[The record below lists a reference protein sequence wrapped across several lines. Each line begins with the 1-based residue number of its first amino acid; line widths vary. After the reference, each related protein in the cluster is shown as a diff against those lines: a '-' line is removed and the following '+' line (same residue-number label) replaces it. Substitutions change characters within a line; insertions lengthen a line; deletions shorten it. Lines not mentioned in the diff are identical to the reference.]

1 MKIKLI
7 NPNTT
12 RRMTDAM
19 GRCAREVA
27 SAGTAIVAVS
37 PAMGPPSIEG
47 YYDEALATPGLLAE
61 VAAGERDGF
70 DGYVIACFGDPGLYA
85 ARELARGPVIG
96 IAEAAMHAAS
106 VLAPGFS
113 VVTTLARTCAMAWHL
128 AERYGMKRFC
138 RNVRATDVAV
148 LDLDRPGSAA
158 RRVIVD
164 ECRRALDEDGADAIV
179 LGCAGM
185 AEFAH
190 EIEAAIGAPVV
201 EGVTAAVKWT
211 EALIALK
218 LATAKRGDFARPL
231 AKRYDGEFARFS
243 PDGAF
248 AREAAA
254 AGAAGAPAASAAS
267 AAPAVSAVSAVPAV
281 PATSATSAAPATSAA
296 GSDAAPSG
304 APATGV
310 FPQAHIHSV

>member
-12 RRMTDAM
+12 QRMTDAM

-27 SAGTAIVAVS
+27 AAGTAIVAVS

-47 YYDEALATPGLLAE
+47 HYDEALATPGLLAE

-113 VVTTLARTCAMAWHL
+113 VVTTLARTCGMAWHL

-201 EGVTAAVKWT
+201 EGVTAAVKWA

-248 AREAAA
+248 ALGAEAA
-254 AGAAGAPAASAAS
+254 AGAGAAVGTDA
-267 AAPAVSAVSAVPAV
+267 AAPG
-281 PATSATSAAPATSAA
+281 AAIR
-296 GSDAAPSG
+296 DARSPDA
-304 APATGV
+304 
-310 FPQAHIHSV
+310 FPQPHIHSV

>member
-1 MKIKLI
+1 MRIKLI

-12 RRMTDAM
+12 QRMTQAM

-27 SAGTAIVAVS
+27 APGTEVIAVN
-37 PAMGPPSIEG
+37 PTMGPPSIEG

-61 VAAGERDGF
+61 VAAGEREGC

-113 VVTTLARTCAMAWHL
+113 VVTTLARTCGMAWHL

-148 LDLDRPGSAA
+148 LDLDKPGSAA
-158 RRVIVD
+158 RRIILD
-164 ECRRALDEDGADAIV
+164 ECRRALAEDGSDAIV

-185 AEFAH
+185 AELCA
-190 EIEAAIGAPVV
+190 EIEDALGAPVI

-211 EALIALK
+211 EALVALR
-218 LATAKRGDFARPL
+218 LSTAKRGDYARPL
-231 AKRYDGEFARFS
+231 AKRYDGALESFS
-243 PDGAF
+243 PTNADPNPPTPRG
-248 AREAAA
+248 
-254 AGAAGAPAASAAS
+254 
-267 AAPAVSAVSAVPAV
+267 SAVIC
-281 PATSATSAAPATSAA
+281 AANTPENPGTADLLRVNTTEP
-296 GSDAAPSG
+296 GP
-304 APATGV
+304 
-310 FPQAHIHSV
+310 HIHSV

>member
-1 MKIKLI
+1 MRIKLI

-12 RRMTDAM
+12 QRMTEAM
-19 GRCAREVA
+19 GRCARDVAAPGTEV
-27 SAGTAIVAVS
+27 IAVN
-37 PAMGPPSIEG
+37 PTMGPPSIEG

-61 VAAGERDGF
+61 VAAGEREGC

-113 VVTTLARTCAMAWHL
+113 VVTTLARTCGMAWHL

-148 LDLDRPGSAA
+148 LDLDKPGSAA
-158 RRVIVD
+158 RRIILD
-164 ECRRALDEDGADAIV
+164 ECRRALAEDGSDAIV

-185 AEFAH
+185 AELCA
-190 EIEAAIGAPVV
+190 EIEDALGAPVI

-211 EALIALK
+211 EALVALR
-218 LATAKRGDFARPL
+218 LSTAKRGDYARPL
-231 AKRYDGEFARFS
+231 AKRYDGALASFS
-243 PDGAF
+243 PTDADPNPL
-248 AREAAA
+248 
-254 AGAAGAPAASAAS
+254 APRGSTGISAAKS
-267 AAPAVSAVSAVPAV
+267 PENERTADLSRVNTTEPGP
-281 PATSATSAAPATSAA
+281 
-296 GSDAAPSG
+296 
-304 APATGV
+304 
-310 FPQAHIHSV
+310 HIHSV

>member
-1 MKIKLI
+1 MRIRLI

-12 RRMTDAM
+12 RRMTEAM
-19 GRCAREVA
+19 GRCARDVAGPGTEVI
-27 SAGTAIVAVS
+27 AIN
-37 PAMGPPSIEG
+37 PTMGPPSIEG

-61 VAAGERDGF
+61 VIAGEREGC

-113 VVTTLARTCAMAWHL
+113 VVTTLARTCGMAWHL

-148 LDLDRPGSAA
+148 LDLDKPGSAA
-158 RRVIVD
+158 RRVILD
-164 ECRRALDEDGADAIV
+164 ECRRALAEDGSDAIV

-185 AEFAH
+185 AELCA
-190 EIEAAIGAPVV
+190 EIEDALGAPVI

-211 EALIALK
+211 EALVALR
-218 LATAKRGDFARPL
+218 LATAKRGDYARPL
-231 AKRYDGEFARFS
+231 AKRYDGALASFS
-243 PDGAF
+243 PGPLRVNA
-248 AREAAA
+248 E
-254 AGAAGAPAASAAS
+254 SADS
-267 AAPAVSAVSAVPAV
+267 
-281 PATSATSAAPATSAA
+281 
-296 GSDAAPSG
+296 
-304 APATGV
+304 
-310 FPQAHIHSV
+310 HIHSL

>member
-1 MKIKLI
+1 MRIKLI

-12 RRMTDAM
+12 QRMTDAM

-27 SAGTAIVAVS
+27 APGTEVIAVN
-37 PAMGPPSIEG
+37 PTMGPPSIEG

-61 VAAGERDGF
+61 VIAGEREGC

-113 VVTTLARTCAMAWHL
+113 VVTTLARTCGMAWHL

-148 LDLDRPGSAA
+148 LDLDKPGSAA
-158 RRVIVD
+158 RRIILD
-164 ECRRALDEDGADAIV
+164 ECRRALEEDGSDAIV

-185 AEFAH
+185 AELCA
-190 EIEAAIGAPVV
+190 EIEDALGAPVI
-201 EGVTAAVKWT
+201 EGVTAALKWT
-211 EALIALK
+211 EALVALR
-218 LATAKRGDFARPL
+218 LSTAKRGDYARPL
-231 AKRYDGEFARFS
+231 AKRYDGALEAFS
-243 PDGAF
+243 PADADPNPQPS
-248 AREAAA
+248 RD
-254 AGAAGAPAASAAS
+254 SAAS
-267 AAPAVSAVSAVPAV
+267 TAESANSSGSLRVNTTERPVGPAS
-281 PATSATSAAPATSAA
+281 
-296 GSDAAPSG
+296 
-304 APATGV
+304 
-310 FPQAHIHSV
+310 HILPV

>member
-1 MKIKLI
+1 MRIKLI

-12 RRMTDAM
+12 RRMTEAM

-27 SAGTAIVAVS
+27 APGTEVIAVN
-37 PAMGPPSIEG
+37 PTMGPPSIEG

-61 VAAGERDGF
+61 VAAGEREGC

-113 VVTTLARTCAMAWHL
+113 VVTTLARTCGMAWHL

-148 LDLDRPGSAA
+148 LDLDKPGSAA
-158 RRVIVD
+158 RRIILD
-164 ECRRALDEDGADAIV
+164 ECRRALAEDGSDAIV

-185 AEFAH
+185 AELCA
-190 EIEAAIGAPVV
+190 EIEDALGAPVI
-201 EGVTAAVKWT
+201 EGVTAAVKWI
-211 EALIALK
+211 EALVSLR
-218 LATAKRGDFARPL
+218 LSTAKRGDYARPL
-231 AKRYDGEFARFS
+231 AKRYDGALASFS
-243 PDGAF
+243 PVDADPNPRAPRGSTEVSLAN
-248 AREAAA
+248 APEN
-254 AGAAGAPAASAAS
+254 AG
-267 AAPAVSAVSAVPAV
+267 
-281 PATSATSAAPATSAA
+281 TSDLVRVNTTEP
-296 GSDAAPSG
+296 GR
-304 APATGV
+304 
-310 FPQAHIHSV
+310 HIHSA

>member
-1 MKIKLI
+1 MRIKLI

-12 RRMTDAM
+12 RRMTEAM

-27 SAGTAIVAVS
+27 APGTEVIAVN
-37 PAMGPPSIEG
+37 PTMGPPSIEG

-61 VAAGERDGF
+61 VAAGEHEGC

-113 VVTTLARTCAMAWHL
+113 VVTTLARTCGMAWHL

-148 LDLDRPGSAA
+148 LDLDKPGSAA
-158 RRVIVD
+158 RRIILD
-164 ECRRALDEDGADAIV
+164 ECRRALAEDGSDAIV

-185 AEFAH
+185 AELCA
-190 EIEAAIGAPVV
+190 EIEDALGAPVI

-211 EALIALK
+211 EALVALR
-218 LATAKRGDFARPL
+218 LATAKRGDYARPL
-231 AKRYDGEFARFS
+231 AKRYDGALASFS
-243 PDGAF
+243 PGAQ
-248 AREAAA
+248 EPAAA
-254 AGAAGAPAASAAS
+254 QGGPHPAPFNAATRVNAEPAGP
-267 AAPAVSAVSAVPAV
+267 
-281 PATSATSAAPATSAA
+281 
-296 GSDAAPSG
+296 
-304 APATGV
+304 
-310 FPQAHIHSV
+310 HIHSA

>member
-12 RRMTDAM
+12 WRMTDAM

-27 SAGTAIVAVS
+27 GAGTAVVAVS
-37 PAMGPPSIEG
+37 PPLGPPSIEG

-61 VAAGERDGF
+61 IAQGERDGF
-70 DGYVIACFGDPGLYA
+70 DAYVIACFGDPGLYA

-113 VVTTLARTCAMAWHL
+113 VVTTLARTCGMAWHL

-148 LDLDRPGSAA
+148 LELDRPGSAA
-158 RRVIVD
+158 RRIIVD

-190 EIEAAIGAPVV
+190 EIEQQIGAPVV
-201 EGVTAAVKWT
+201 EGVTAAVKWA
-211 EALIALK
+211 EALVALR
-218 LATAKRGDFARPL
+218 LATAKRGDYARPL
-231 AKRYDGEFARFS
+231 PKRYDGEFARFS
-243 PDGAF
+243 PSADAADPAPG
-248 AREAAA
+248 RPGAAA
-254 AGAAGAPAASAAS
+254 PQA
-267 AAPAVSAVSAVPAV
+267 
-281 PATSATSAAPATSAA
+281 
-296 GSDAAPSG
+296 DAAVLPH
-304 APATGV
+304 P
-310 FPQAHIHSV
+310 HIHTV

>member
-1 MKIKLI
+1 
-7 NPNTT
+7 
-12 RRMTDAM
+12 MTEAM

-27 SAGTAIVAVS
+27 APGTEVIAVN
-37 PAMGPPSIEG
+37 PTMGPPSIEG

-61 VAAGERDGF
+61 VAAGEREGC

-113 VVTTLARTCAMAWHL
+113 VVTTLARTCGMAWHL

-148 LDLDRPGSAA
+148 LDLDKPGSAA
-158 RRVIVD
+158 RRIILD
-164 ECRRALDEDGADAIV
+164 ECRRALAEDGSEAIV

-185 AEFAH
+185 AELCA
-190 EIEAAIGAPVV
+190 EIEDALGAPVI

-211 EALIALK
+211 EALVSLR
-218 LATAKRGDFARPL
+218 LSTAKRGDYARPL
-231 AKRYDGEFARFS
+231 AKRYDGALASFS
-243 PDGAF
+243 PVDADPNPRAPRGSTEVSSAN
-248 AREAAA
+248 APEN
-254 AGAAGAPAASAAS
+254 AG
-267 AAPAVSAVSAVPAV
+267 
-281 PATSATSAAPATSAA
+281 TSDLVRVNTTEP
-296 GSDAAPSG
+296 GR
-304 APATGV
+304 
-310 FPQAHIHSV
+310 HIHSV